1 MTKIR
6 TFRWGFLLLIF
17 LVLTTT
23 ISETVATESIYV
35 SPGGSIQVAV
45 DEASPGDTIIVR
57 PGVYNENIQVN
68 QDNLTII
75 SESKKPDNTLI
86 SGEYSK
92 NGIFEVTASNV
103 TISGFSITDSKCGVY
118 LKNVQNCIINGNNIS
133 RNEIGICLSKAR
145 NNTLSEN
152 IVDSNKDWGMKS
164 LSSAGNIIYNNRF
177 NNTNN
182 AFENKLNIWNSTTGN
197 YWSDYTGTDKD
208 GDGIGDTEYV
218 INRQTKSIDY
228 RPLIDF
234 NIEPPAFPEAIF
246 TSNVTVGYAP
256 LTVEFTDHSEN
267 SSYLS
272 WTIGN
277 LELSNSSDFLHTFLT
292 EGTYVVTL
300 NATNENDSDSTNVTI
315 NVLKTPDPSVPVLP
329 KAKFSANVTS
339 GYAPLTVQFV
349 DFSEN
354 ADSLTW
360 NFGDGKSSC
369 CEAPTHTYC
378 YPGKYRMSL
387 KAKNDNGESSI
398 CTVITVLEPSF
409 TMLPEAKFSVSTT
422 RGTAPLKVEFL
433 DLSENSTRWEWN
445 FGDGNYSVDKSPSYT
460 YTTPGDYTVQ
470 LTVGN
475 EYGNDSKEVMNLIQ
489 VEGAFITTDSTGV
502 TIYSADNHNAA
513 STGLTEGSNSSD
525 VNESKGTAE
534 LFSRENLKSA
544 EDFAVSVASSGP
556 TEEVKSSIE
565 QELLRGLENAEN
577 FAENSI
583 SKNEIRNILLIILL
597 IELAGIYSIL
607 SILKRGKKEK

>member
-1 MTKIR
+1 M
-6 TFRWGFLLLIF
+6 
-17 LVLTTT
+17 
-23 ISETVATESIYV
+23 
-35 SPGGSIQVAV
+35 
-45 DEASPGDTIIVR
+45 
-57 PGVYNENIQVN
+57 
-68 QDNLTII
+68 
-75 SESKKPDNTLI
+75 
-86 SGEYSK
+86 
-92 NGIFEVTASNV
+92 
-103 TISGFSITDSKCGVY
+103 
-118 LKNVQNCIINGNNIS
+118 
-133 RNEIGICLSKAR
+133 KA
-145 NNTLSEN
+145 
-152 IVDSNKDWGMKS
+152 

-208 GDGIGDTEYV
+208 GDSIGDMEYV

-234 NIEPPAFPEAIF
+234 NIEPQAFPEAIF

-272 WTIGN
+272 WTIGD

-433 DLSENSTRWEWN
+433 DLSENSTSWEWN

-460 YTTPGDYTVQ
+460 YTTPGDYTVK

-489 VEGAFITTDSTGV
+489 VEGAFITTNSTGV
-502 TIYSADNHNAA
+502 TIYSADNVV
-513 STGLTEGSNSSD
+513 STGYAENSNSND
-525 VNESKGTAE
+525 VNESTGTAE

-556 TEEVKSSIE
+556 AEEVKSSIE
-565 QELLRGLENAEN
+565 QELLRSLENAEN